1 MASVMIHLA
10 IAKKVNKQLKM
21 QDNLL
26 YLGTIAPDLSK
37 ELNERKDKSHFF
49 SDTKH
54 IDIDKFV
61 NKYKY
66 KMWYPYVMGY
76 FIHLYTDKLWE
87 EEFLPKF
94 VNQSNVKLKDGGMS
108 IPDHNILEKLI
119 YDDCTNLTLTLI
131 DKYNIKLSLFFN
143 EVILPKVE
151 VDEVD
156 TKKLNILVNK
166 MSTILSDDKKKD
178 TLIFDW
184 KEVIKFINYASREIT
199 KYLKSLDF

>member
-119 YDDCTNLTLTLI
+119 
-131 DKYNIKLSLFFN
+131 
-143 EVILPKVE
+143 
-151 VDEVD
+151 
-156 TKKLNILVNK
+156 
-166 MSTILSDDKKKD
+166 
-178 TLIFDW
+178 
-184 KEVIKFINYASREIT
+184 
-199 KYLKSLDF
+199 